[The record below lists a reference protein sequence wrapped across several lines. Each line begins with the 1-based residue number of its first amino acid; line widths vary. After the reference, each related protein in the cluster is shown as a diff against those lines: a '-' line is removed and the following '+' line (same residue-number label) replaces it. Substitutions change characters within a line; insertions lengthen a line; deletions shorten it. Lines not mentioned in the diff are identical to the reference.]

1 MATLQDYKKDITQ
14 LKRVLTQLINV
25 GLKKDRDI
33 EEIKNFCYD
42 EINGAVSLYPEDIR
56 QEAIDILQKHVELKI
71 KKQK

>member
-1 MATLQDYKKDITQ
+1 MPTLQDYKKDITQ

-56 QEAIDILQKHVELKI
+56 QEAIDILRKHVELKI
-71 KKQK
+71 QNK